1 MTRSVPR
8 SAFAFGSLLAA
19 LTACTSGSRDAAT
32 DTTTAAPAPAAAA
45 SDAPSCWLQEG
56 TAADAAAR
64 PSPLGEVRFT
74 LGSQA
79 GLLCYGRPSAKG
91 RTVMGALVPYGE
103 PWRMGANEATTLHL
117 PFAAHVGGVEVQPGT
132 YSLYAVP
139 GEAEWEIFINRQSQR
154 WGIPI
159 NPEVMGANVGSFKA
173 PVAATGAP
181 VEQLTFRWEPTDDST
196 GQLVMEWAGT
206 QVKFTIH
213 RIGS

>member
-1 MTRSVPR
+1 MTRPVPR
-8 SAFAFGSLLAA
+8 PVFAFGSLLAA
-19 LTACTSGSRDAAT
+19 LAACTSGSRDAAT
-32 DTTTAAPAPAAAA
+32 DTTTAAAPPAAVV

-74 LGSQA
+74 LGSQE

-103 PWRMGANEATTLHL
+103 PWRLGANEATTLHL

-132 YSLYAVP
+132 YSLYALP

-159 NPEVMGANVGSFKA
+159 NAEVMGANVGSFKA

-181 VEQLTFRWEPTDDST
+181 VEQLTFRWEATDAST